1 MARYSLANYT
11 LAITLPS
18 ELATI
23 LGLTGSESLVVGG
36 EGSYSDTFAVELD
49 NDMFSTKGD
58 ATGSWVHDKNLSRVG
73 KAEIS
78 LNQLSDR
85 VAKFKKIVN
94 IYYQSGTDYDGVN
107 LSLVDNQGNE
117 IANCVDCYFIKIPR
131 QEFGQ
136 ESGNQTWS
144 LTCGQITFSD

>member
-36 EGSYSDTFAVELD
+36 EGSYLDTFVVELD

-107 LSLVDNQGNE
+107 LSLVDNQSNE
-117 IANCVDCYFIKIPR
+117 IANCVDCYFTKIPR
-131 QEFGQ
+131 QEFSQ

>member
-36 EGSYSDTFAVELD
+36 EGSYLDTFAVELD

-117 IANCVDCYFIKIPR
+117 IAICVDCYFIKIPR